1 MDELSK
7 EVKKMKTQIRNWIV
21 TYLCTVIIFALALIV
36 FQTQHS
42 RIISYYQ
49 STLDQV
55 QDVLFEQKVLNSY
68 LEDIKSMIEDYR
80 SSVQ

>member
-1 MDELSK
+1 MEELRK
-7 EVKKMKTQIRNWIV
+7 EVKKLKTQVRSWFAI
-21 TYLCTVIIFALALIV
+21 YLCTVIIFAVTLIV

-68 LEDIKSMIEDYR
+68 LEDIKPMIEDYR

>member
-1 MDELSK
+1 MEELRK
-7 EVKKMKTQIRNWIV
+7 EVKKLKTQIRSWFAI
-21 TYLCTVIIFALALIV
+21 YLCTVIIFAVTLIV

-49 STLDQV
+49 STLDQT
-55 QDVLFEQKVLNSY
+55 QDILFEQRVLNSY
-68 LEDIKSMIEDYR
+68 LEDIKPMIEDYR